1 MVKKKYLSAAGI
13 SFLVFVSGVLVGWNI
28 NRQNITGFQTE
39 LYKIQSQIQNF
50 ELEVLLIDTIGEEV
64 SCDLLNSI
72 LENLGKDT
80 AKLGQ
85 RLSAFQNTRKL
96 TDLELDRIKRQYT
109 FSLVKYWLFMEKI
122 EGICG
127 RNFVKILYFYSSKDC
142 KDCENQ
148 GYVLDY
154 IRDNY
159 GERFVVFALDVR
171 LDEPII
177 DTLMSIYNVTEVP
190 TLVINRETYPGFV
203 DKNKLIIITETE
215 LRD

>member
-13 SFLVFVSGVLVGWNI
+13 SFLVFISGILVGWNI
-28 NRQNITGFQTE
+28 NRQNVTGFQTE
-39 LYKIQSQIQNF
+39 LSKIQSQIQNF
-50 ELEVLLIDTIGEEV
+50 ELEVMLIDTMGEEV

-72 LENLGKDT
+72 LEGLGKDT

-85 RLSAFQNTRKL
+85 SLIAFQNTRKL

-109 FSLVKYWLFMEKI
+109 FSLVKYWLFMEKV
-122 EGICG
+122 EKTCG
-127 RNFVKILYFYSSKDC
+127 RNFVKVLYFYSSKDC

-148 GYVLDY
+148 GYLLDY
-154 IRDNY
+154 IRNNY

-177 DTLMSIYNVTEVP
+177 DTLMNTYNVTEVP
-190 TLVINRETYPGFV
+190 TLVINGETYSGFV
-203 DKNKLIIITETE
+203 DRNKLIMLTEVE
-215 LRD
+215 MD

>member
-13 SFLVFVSGVLVGWNI
+13 SFLVFVSGVLIGWNI

-39 LYKIQSQIQNF
+39 LYKIQFQIQNF
-50 ELEVLLIDTIGEEV
+50 ELEVMLIDTMGEQV

-72 LENLGKDT
+72 LENLGRDT

-109 FSLVKYWLFMEKI
+109 FSLVKYWLFMEKV
-122 EGICG
+122 EKVCG
-127 RNFVKILYFYSSKDC
+127 RNFVKVLYFYSSKDC

-177 DTLMSIYNVTEVP
+177 DTLMNTYNITEVP
-190 TLVINRETYPGFV
+190 TIVVNGETHYGFIER
-203 DKNKLIIITETE
+203 NKLIVLTETE
-215 LRD
+215 LS